1 MSLRTTLSRWWHT
14 PKIRSWAVTVAAAS
28 AGFGGALLWGAWHRA
43 CLNNACPSV
52 ASVGEYDPDQASKV
66 YAADGRLITDLGGE
80 RRTVVPFAQ
89 ISPAV
94 LAAFLSVEDKRFF
107 SHHGIDWIRVVGAAR
122 SIVLSGRISGGASTI
137 TMQLAGNL
145 WPDRLD
151 RRDRSQRRKIREA
164 QVALELEAQY
174 SKEKILEL
182 YLNQID
188 LGNRAFGV
196 EAAAQRYF
204 GKSAR
209 DLNVAESA
217 MLAALPKGPSF
228 YNPRKYRARAIQR
241 RNLVLNLMRDNGVLS
256 AEETERWKA
265 NPLILSSRS
274 DFSEVAPYFTE
285 YVRQLMSARFGPEIY
300 TSGLRIYTTL
310 DLEVQQAAERALEAQ
325 LQVIE
330 GGSVYGPYPHK
341 TYAQYVQERAD
352 KDEVEPPSS
361 SPYLQ
366 GMVVS
371 LDPRTGFIRAMVGG
385 RDFDD
390 SKYNRAV
397 QSRRQPGSTFK
408 PFVYSAALRAGHPLS
423 EILVDE
429 PLSVPNMGPNQEP
442 WEPQNYD
449 NQFRGPLTLRQALTM
464 SNNIITIRL
473 GMEELG
479 EQAVIDEATRYG
491 ITTPIKAVPSIH
503 IGSADVQPLEMVAAY
518 TAFANLGTRV
528 MPTAILRVEDRQG
541 NILWQPQPRTTQVMP
556 RNQAWLMVDVLR
568 DIIRNPNGTA
578 YQSTTGQGLRV
589 PAGGKTGTT
598 DEGTDV
604 WFIGFTPDL
613 VTGFWMGLDLPER
626 IKNNAAGG
634 ILAAPAW
641 TAMMRDIYDR
651 RATPTDPWP
660 RPDSL
665 VIAEIDK
672 TTGELAWPYCPR
684 ELHFVESYL
693 PGTEPKEYCHVH
705 ALNPLGGSP
714 LTGGTPQP

>member
-1 MSLRTTLSRWWHT
+1 MSIRTTFSRWWHT
-14 PKIRSWAVTVAAAS
+14 PKIRSWIITVVLAG
-28 AGFGGALLWGAWHRA
+28 AGFSLSLLWGAWQRA

-52 ASVGEYDPDQASKV
+52 TTVGNYDPDQASKV

-80 RRTVVPFAQ
+80 RRTVVPLDQ
-89 ISPAV
+89 LSPAV
-94 LAAFLSVEDKRFF
+94 LAAFLSVEDKRFY
-107 SHHGIDWIRVVGAAR
+107 SHDGIDWFRVVGTVKNF
-122 SIVLSGRISGGASTI
+122 VLHGQKAGASTI
-137 TMQLAGNL
+137 TMQLARNL
-145 WPDRLD
+145 FPDIISGT
-151 RRDRSQRRKIREA
+151 DRSPRRKIREA
-164 QVALELEAQY
+164 HVALELERQY
-174 SKEKILEL
+174 SKDKILEL

-209 DLNVAESA
+209 DLNVAEA
-217 MLAALPKGPSF
+217 ATLAAIPKSPAR
-228 YNPRKYRARAIQR
+228 YNPRRHPDFSTQR
-241 RNLVLNLMRDNGVLS
+241 RNVVINLMRDNGVLS
-256 AEETERWKA
+256 NEEAERWKTY
-265 NPLILSSRS
+265 PLVLSSRS

-300 TSGLRIYTTL
+300 TNGLRIYTTL
-310 DLEVQQAAERALEAQ
+310 DLEVQQAAERALETQAQ
-325 LQVIE
+325 AIE
-330 GGSVYGPYPHK
+330 SGTTYGPYPHK
-341 TYAQYVQERAD
+341 TYAQYMQEMAD
-352 KDEVEPPSS
+352 KEDATPASS

-366 GMVVS
+366 GLVVS
-371 LDPRTGFIRAMVGG
+371 LDPKTGFIRAMVGG

-390 SKYNRAV
+390 SKFNRAV
-397 QSRRQPGSTFK
+397 QARRQPGSTFK

-449 NQFRGPLTLRQALTM
+449 LQFRGPLTLRQALTM
-464 SNNIITIRL
+464 SNNIVTIRL

-479 EQAVIDEATRYG
+479 EQAVIDEATRFG
-491 ITTPIKAVPSIH
+491 LTSQTPAVPSIH
-503 IGSADVQPLEMVAAY
+503 IGSADVQPLEMIAAY

-528 MPTAILRVEDRQG
+528 TPTAILRVEDRQG
-541 NILWQPQPRTTQVMP
+541 NILWQPAPRSTEVMP

-568 DIIRNPNGTA
+568 DIVRSPAGTA
-578 YQSTTGQGLRV
+578 YPATTGAGLKI

-598 DEGTDV
+598 DEYTDV

-613 VTGFWMGLDLPER
+613 VTGFWFGMDKPER
-626 IKNNAAGG
+626 IMSNAAGG
-634 ILAAPAW
+634 RLAAPAW
-641 TAMMRDIYDR
+641 TMMMKDIYDR
-651 RATPTDPWP
+651 RSTVPDPWP

-672 TTGELAWPYCPR
+672 SNGFLAWPTCPR

-693 PGTEPKEYCHVH
+693 PGTEPKDYCPLHG
-705 ALNPLGGSP
+705 LNPLGTSP
-714 LTGGTPQP
+714 PISG

>member
-1 MSLRTTLSRWWHT
+1 MSIRTTLSRWWHT
-14 PKIRSWAVTVAAAS
+14 PKIRSWVVTVVMAG
-28 AGFGGALLWGAWHRA
+28 AGFGIALIWGAWRRA
-43 CLNNACPSV
+43 CLNNSCPSV
-52 ASVGEYDPDQASKV
+52 TGLIEYDPDQASKV
-66 YAADGRLITDLGGE
+66 FAADGRLITDLGGE
-80 RRTVVPFAQ
+80 RRTVVPIEQ

-94 LAAFLSVEDKRFF
+94 LAAFLSVEDKRFYA
-107 SHHGIDWIRVVGAAR
+107 HHGIDWIRVLGAAKG
-122 SIVLSGRISGGASTI
+122 IILSGRISGGASTI

-151 RRDRSQRRKIREA
+151 RRDRSPRRKIREA
-164 QVALELEAQY
+164 QVALELENQY
-174 SKEKILEL
+174 SKDKILEL

-209 DLNVAESA
+209 DLNVAEAA
-217 MLAALPKGPSF
+217 MLAALPKGPSQ
-228 YNPRKYRARAIQR
+228 YNPRKYRPRAIQR
-241 RNLVLNLMRDNGVLS
+241 RNLVINLMRDNGVLTD
-256 AEETERWKA
+256 EEAERWKA
-265 NPLILSSRS
+265 YPLVLSSRS

-285 YVRQLMSARFGPEIY
+285 YVRQLMSARFGTEIY

-310 DLEVQQAAERALEAQ
+310 DLDIQQAAERALEAQ
-325 LQVIE
+325 AQAIE
-330 GGSVYGPYPHK
+330 NGTYGPYPHK
-341 TYAQYVQERAD
+341 TYAQYLQERAD
-352 KDEVEPPSS
+352 KDDQEPPSS

-366 GMVVS
+366 GLVVS
-371 LDPRTGFIRAMVGG
+371 LDPKTGFIRAMVGG
-385 RDFDD
+385 RDFED
-390 SKYNRAV
+390 SKFNRAV
-397 QSRRQPGSTFK
+397 QARRQPGSTFK

-449 NQFRGPLTLRQALTM
+449 NQFRGPLTLRQALTT

-491 ITTPIKAVPSIH
+491 ITTPIKPVPSIH
-503 IGSADVQPLEMVAAY
+503 IGSEVVQPLELVAAY
-518 TAFANLGTRV
+518 TAFANLGNRV

-541 NILWQPQPRTTQVMP
+541 NILWQPQPRTTSVMP

-578 YQSTTGQGLRV
+578 YGAVTRDAGLKI

-598 DEGTDV
+598 DDGTDV
-604 WFIGFTPDL
+604 WFVGFTPDL
-613 VTGFWMGLDLPER
+613 VTGFWMGLDKPER
-626 IKNNAAGG
+626 IKFNAAGG
-634 ILAAPAW
+634 LLAAPAW
-641 TAMMRDIYDR
+641 AAMMRDIYDR
-651 RATPTDPWP
+651 RTTPPDPWP

-665 VIAEIDK
+665 AIAEIDRS
-672 TTGELAWPYCPR
+672 TGELAWPYCPR

-693 PGTEPKEYCHVH
+693 PGTEPKEYCHLH
-705 ALNPLGGSP
+705 ALNPLGGNP
-714 LTGGTPQP
+714 LQGQPNP

>member
-1 MSLRTTLSRWWHT
+1 MSIRSTLSRWWHT
-14 PKIRSWAVTVAAAS
+14 PKIRSWTITVVGAG
-28 AGFGGALLWGAWHRA
+28 AGFGFALLWGAWHRA

-52 ASVGEYDPDQASKV
+52 AGVGVYDPDQASKV

-80 RRTVVPFAQ
+80 RRTVVPLAQ

-94 LAAFLSVEDKRFF
+94 IAAFLSVEDKRFY
-107 SHHGIDWIRVVGAAR
+107 SHHGIDWIRVIGAAKG
-122 SIVLSGRISGGASTI
+122 ILLSGRISGGASTI

-145 WPDRLD
+145 WPDIIV
-151 RRDRSQRRKIREA
+151 RRDRSPRRKIREA
-164 QVALELEAQY
+164 QVALELESQY
-174 SKEKILEL
+174 PKDKILEL

-204 GKSAR
+204 GKSAH
-209 DLNVAESA
+209 DLNVAEAA
-217 MLAALPKGPSF
+217 MLAALPKGPSL
-228 YNPRKYRARAIQR
+228 YNPRKERGRAIQR
-241 RNLVLNLMRDNGVLS
+241 RNVVINLMRDNGVLS
-256 AEETERWKA
+256 KEEAERWKA
-265 NPLILSSRS
+265 YPLVLSSRS

-325 LQVIE
+325 LQLIE
-330 GGSVYGPYPHK
+330 SGTQYGAYPHK
-341 TYAQYVQERAD
+341 TYAQYLQERAD
-352 KDEVEPPSS
+352 KDDAEPPAS

-366 GMVVS
+366 GMVIS

-385 RDFDD
+385 RDFED
-390 SKYNRAV
+390 SKFNRAV
-397 QSRRQPGSTFK
+397 QARRQPGSTFK

-464 SNNIITIRL
+464 SNNIVTIRL
-473 GMEELG
+473 GMEEVG
-479 EQAVIDEATRYG
+479 EQAVIDEATRFG
-491 ITTPIKAVPSIH
+491 ITTPIPAVPSIH

-518 TAFANLGTRV
+518 TTFANLGTRV
-528 MPTAILRVEDRQG
+528 TPTAILRVEDRTG
-541 NILWQPQPRTTQVMP
+541 NILWQPQPRTTVVMP
-556 RNQAWLMVDVLR
+556 RNQAWLLVDVLR
-568 DIIRNPNGTA
+568 DIIRSPYGTA
-578 YQSTTGQGLRV
+578 YQGTTASGLKV

-604 WFIGFTPDL
+604 WFIGFTPEL
-613 VTGFWMGLDLPER
+613 VTGFWMGLDKPER

-651 RATPTDPWP
+651 RAMPTDPWP

-672 TTGELAWPYCPR
+672 STGELAWPYCPR
-684 ELHFVESYL
+684 ELHFVESYI

-705 ALNPLGGSP
+705 GLNPLGGSP
-714 LTGGTPQP
+714 LTGAPSP